1 MVENSEN
8 ITPQI
13 ETNFENTEDTTPKTD
28 TIRVKFNKE
37 FKDIPLDDAT
47 TLIQKGMKFDL
58 IFKDYET
65 LKNLS
70 AQNDKSV
77 EEFLSDIKKNILDKR
92 ISELT
97 EKCSGDREFAEKIAE
112 LENKNEISALRG
124 FDELKELF
132 PEIKSEND
140 LPEEIIEKATL
151 SGKTLTDE
159 YLRYL
164 LFKERALKQAKK
176 DIKLAENSVIGSQ
189 INRSVKENPE
199 TAEFLK
205 GLWK

>member
-1 MVENSEN
+1 MAENSEI
-8 ITPQI
+8 ITPKAPNNT
-13 ETNFENTEDTTPKTD
+13 ETPEDTTPKAD

-37 FKDIPLDDAT
+37 FKDVPLEDAT
-47 TLIQKGMKFDL
+47 TLIQKGMKYDL

-77 EEFLSDIKKNILDKR
+77 EEFLSDINKNILDKR

-112 LENKNEISALRG
+112 LENGKEISAFRG
-124 FDELKELF
+124 FDELKEIF

-140 LPEEIIEKATL
+140 LPEEVILKASL
-151 SGKTLTDE
+151 SGKTITDE

-189 INRSVKENPE
+189 INRSERENPE